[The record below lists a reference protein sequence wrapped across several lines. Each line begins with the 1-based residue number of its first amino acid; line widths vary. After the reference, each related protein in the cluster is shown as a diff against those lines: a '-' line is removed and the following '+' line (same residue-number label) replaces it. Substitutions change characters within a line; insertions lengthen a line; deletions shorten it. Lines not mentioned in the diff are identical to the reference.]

1 MQTYCSCCLHLV
13 LQNESVSGPYF
24 LYNSLTFFCTW
35 RECEISVLAL
45 PNGENSSLIFVWN
58 VLDRKTPCLKR
69 ISPHVQ
75 VGIQFTFIVIN
86 PRVSQATWTIHT
98 SQVGCH
104 RFIMTENFDCV
115 HDVGKSFL
123 IGQNNRSW
131 KTRQIPKQMGI
142 YGNPRRK
149 LTSKFI
155 INIALFSLFSIL
167 LETHIPLH

>member
-24 LYNSLTFFCTW
+24 LYNSLTFFCTC

-115 HDVGKSFL
+115 HDVGVFWSARTTGLGNRDKFPNKWVSMVILEESSLVSLLSTLHYFL
-123 IGQNNRSW
+123 
-131 KTRQIPKQMGI
+131 
-142 YGNPRRK
+142 Y
-149 LTSKFI
+149 F
-155 INIALFSLFSIL
+155 LFY
-167 LETHIPLH
+167 

>member
-45 PNGENSSLIFVWN
+45 PNGENSFLIFVWN
-58 VLDRKTPCLKR
+58 VLDRKTCLKR
-69 ISPHVQ
+69 ISPYVQ

-86 PRVSQATWTIHT
+86 PRVSQATRTIRT

-104 RFIMTENFDCV
+104 RFIMMRTLIVSMMWERVFWSV
-115 HDVGKSFL
+115 RTTGLGKQGKF
-123 IGQNNRSW
+123 
-131 KTRQIPKQMGI
+131 P
-142 YGNPRRK
+142 
-149 LTSKFI
+149 SKWVSMVI
-155 INIALFSLFSIL
+155 LEESSLVSLLSTLHYSLFY
-167 LETHIPLH
+167 